1 MVSVFRCL
9 CEWIT
14 GNSGVP
20 FFQFICGYAPEIDW
34 KTNSED
40 TSDLSNSN
48 EGTALA
54 MHKVAAM
61 DEVVN
66 LPLAGLESHCRHN

>member
-1 MVSVFRCL
+1 MLLDILIIVLFMNLPISAF
-9 CEWIT
+9 
-14 GNSGVP
+14 
-20 FFQFICGYAPEIDW
+20 EIDW

-61 DEVVN
+61 DESLFGAREMMVAR
-66 LPLAGLESHCRHN
+66 LLSMEHAAIAKCSC